1 MKDLDGSSP
10 QVRLSGP
17 VRHLRVVESTEGKH
31 RRSIAVR
38 YGLLM
43 DGHDCMSK
51 SVDGGRTQRV
61 QP

>member
-1 MKDLDGSSP
+1 VVQSGTCGSSSP
-10 QVRLSGP
+10 RN
-17 VRHLRVVESTEGKH
+17 GKH